1 MGGGTRL
8 IVFNS
13 TLISVTAT
21 QTTGLS
27 FKSTA
32 VTPVVLCVTGF
43 LCLLNVALAVF
54 YRRNKRIEVITYYAA
69 FGFELILFVAA
80 LLVLLH
86 VFSQSF
92 FRLPAGLPINQ
103 GEIGVA
109 LAIGLGLF
117 PAAYWHRIN
126 IAELPKRITEDGK
139 NMKNN
144 QANVRVRDRSI
155 PGEWMN

>member
-1 MGGGTRL
+1 M

-13 TLISVTAT
+13 ALISAT
-21 QTTGLS
+21 VAQISGLS

-32 VTPVVLCVTGF
+32 VIPVVLCVTGF
-43 LCLLNVALAVF
+43 LCLINVGLAIF
-54 YRRNKRIEVITYYAA
+54 YRHNKRAEIITYYAA
-69 FGFELILFVAA
+69 FAFELILFVAA
-80 LLVLLH
+80 FLVLLG

-126 IAELPKRITEDGK
+126 ISELPKRITEDGQ
-139 NMKNN
+139 NLKNN
-144 QANVRVRDRSI
+144 QIDVRIRDRSI

>member
-1 MGGGTRL
+1 M

-13 TLISVTAT
+13 ALISVMAA
-21 QTTGLS
+21 QSTGLS

-32 VTPVVLCVTGF
+32 AIPVVLWVTGF
-43 LCLLNVALAVF
+43 LCVLNVALAIF
-54 YRRNKRIEVITYYAA
+54 YRRNKRAEVVSYYAA
-69 FGFELILFVAA
+69 FAFELVLFVAA

-86 VFSQSF
+86 VISQSF

-103 GEIGVA
+103 GEIGIA

-126 IAELPKRITEDGK
+126 ISELPKRITEDGK